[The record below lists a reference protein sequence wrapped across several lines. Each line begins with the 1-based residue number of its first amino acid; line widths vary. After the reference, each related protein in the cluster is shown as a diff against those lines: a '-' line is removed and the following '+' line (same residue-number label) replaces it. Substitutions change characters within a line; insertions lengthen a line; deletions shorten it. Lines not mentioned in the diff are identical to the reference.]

1 MPRAEIQTSPCSV
14 RSAAANK
21 KHSAQSLGRKQ
32 QLDRVTGCCAADKSM
47 HDSRLGTFAKFTL
60 DTGLQV
66 FDMIILNTHATCAE
80 CGLRIFRRNQIAEAN
95 AAQNRNKSPKQV
107 RPDLSRPG

>member
-1 MPRAEIQTSPCSV
+1 
-14 RSAAANK
+14 
-21 KHSAQSLGRKQ
+21 
-32 QLDRVTGCCAADKSM
+32 M